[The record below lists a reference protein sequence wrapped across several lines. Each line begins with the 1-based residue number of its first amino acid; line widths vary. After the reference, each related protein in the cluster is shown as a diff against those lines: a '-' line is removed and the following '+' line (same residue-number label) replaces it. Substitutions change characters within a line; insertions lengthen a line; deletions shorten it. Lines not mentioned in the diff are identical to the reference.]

1 MSSAPYLQPLVAPL
15 RFLAQSDFAR
25 LSTVKGLEGLVRTAL
40 EGARAAR
47 SGADVQLLERV
58 ARALERGGPETAQ
71 EALRALAPRVRDAG
85 ATAGPPPATPAP
97 PRQTTSGA
105 NLARAEAR
113 LRTAPEQRTDGSP
126 GSSTSAAGVA
136 RPASRASSAIRPS
149 PPGPGVKSGRTSSG
163 PPSSV

>member
-47 SGADVQLLERV
+47 SGADVQL
-58 ARALERGGPETAQ
+58 LERGGPETAQ

-149 PPGPGVKSGRTSSG
+149 PP
-163 PPSSV
+163 